1 MKDDQQ
7 PYSFVVK
14 HYFPQADVRNSP
26 HHCFQNDND
35 NIFFFVSSG
44 RMGSVLVSCLR
55 NQQLAQLNL
64 CHWCI
69 DLSWRHA
76 VHRWYY
82 PHEVYRE
89 GNCKEKQ
96 CSSVVQSWIQQEL
109 ELPNNFSGNSYRNSI
124 NPISSLHAVRL
135 TIPLG
140 LFYLSPS
147 LTPRSCHP
155 TPHPLSSLSDS
166 TTATSQ

>member
-1 MKDDQQ
+1 MKDEQQ
-7 PYSFVVK
+7 PYSIVVK

-35 NIFFFVSSG
+35 NIFCVFGKDGFSFG
-44 RMGSVLVSCLR
+44 LMFEEPAIGSTQLVSLM
-55 NQQLAQLNL
+55 
-64 CHWCI
+64 
-69 DLSWRHA
+69 
-76 VHRWYY
+76 
-82 PHEVYRE
+82 YR
-89 GNCKEKQ
+89 
-96 CSSVVQSWIQQEL
+96 SVVEACCSPVVLSSRSVSRGQLQRETMLKCWFQSWIQQEL